1 MPILGTKKFW
11 KPGKSASPSQ
21 SENQIL
27 KNSGYLNLQL
37 LTVNYMSK
45 GNFWQNKF
53 GGRDK
58 IALATNLK
66 YQTGVQTIEAT
77 SVQDVREVKVNR
89 NYNLGINRNIAVKIP
104 LNADAISINLKI
116 TAVKND
122 SLEAKF
128 DMLNQPEYQSALQ
141 LAPTVVGQVLTITSL
156 VKKLFSDSNPDT
168 QLEASYA
175 GIISSE
181 NEEYPVSNGK
191 LTEGLL
197 IMISTNEGEDYSN
210 AIDSDFDLKG
220 DGLYFKQNQ
229 VENTYAIFNIS
240 FDMLKGDDEKS
251 NWFKKYNNALNN
263 LNKLI
268 QVDDENESKK
278 IYNDSITMW
287 IEGNAL
293 IDDDARYVNNEKLKI
308 KATAL
313 NTIRKK
319 RKELR
324 IMFANEDSENSTE
337 LLSGL
342 TGSTSFDVIKDAL
355 PSMGSLI
362 ESNMIINSS
371 DSVNPFKLNVLNNDN
386 KFLESL
392 NIDTE
397 KYLKDLDKNEI
408 PFHLSKS
415 NN

>member
-11 KPGKSASPSQ
+11 KPSRDASQ
-21 SENQIL
+21 SQKENQIL

-45 GNFWQNKF
+45 GNFWQNRF

-66 YQTGVQTIEAT
+66 YQTGVETIEAT

-104 LNADAISINLKI
+104 LNADAISIDLKI

-122 SLEAKF
+122 ALEAKF

-141 LAPTVVGQVLTITSL
+141 LAPTVVGQVITITSL
-156 VKKLFSDSNPDT
+156 VKRLFSDSDPNT

-175 GIISSE
+175 GIISSQ

-191 LTEGLL
+191 LTKGLL
-197 IMISTNEGEDYSN
+197 IMISTTEGNDYSN
-210 AIDSDFDLKG
+210 AVNDDFDLKG
-220 DGLYFKQNQ
+220 DGLYYQNSQ

-240 FDMLKGDDEKS
+240 FDLFKGDDENS

-263 LNKLI
+263 LNKLAS
-268 QVDDENESKK
+268 VEDETESGK
-278 IYNDSITMW
+278 IYEDAITMW

-293 IDDDARYVNNEKLKI
+293 LDDDARYVNNEKIKI

-313 NTIRKK
+313 NTIRKR
-319 RKELR
+319 RKEL
-324 IMFANEDSENSTE
+324 ITMFSSEDSQKSTE
-337 LLSGL
+337 LLGGL
-342 TGSTSFDVIKDAL
+342 TGSTSFDLIKEAL
-355 PSMGSLI
+355 PSTGDLI
-362 ESNMIINSS
+362 QSNMNIDSSESIN
-371 DSVNPFKLNVLNNDN
+371 PIKLNILNTDN
-386 KFLESL
+386 KLFDSI

-397 KYLKDLDKNEI
+397 RYLKDLNDNEI
-408 PFHLSKS
+408 PFHLSKK
-415 NN
+415 